1 MVFSISMTLM
11 LVIYLL
17 FYLMSFSKN
26 NDIEKVSVY
35 ECGFD
40 SSSLSRVMF
49 SYRFFLISILF
60 LVFDVEV
67 VLLIPFTFFIGG
79 NNEMLFIFILM
90 VGLVYELMYGSLD
103 WL

>member
-1 MVFSISMTLM
+1 M
-11 LVIYLL
+11 
-17 FYLMSFSKN
+17 
-26 NDIEKVSVY
+26 EKVSAY

-40 SSSLSRVMF
+40 GSSSRRIIF

-67 VLLIPFTFFIGG
+67 VLLIPYTYFCWGFF
-79 NNEMLFIFILM
+79 EMLFILILI
-90 VGLVYELMYGSLD
+90 VGLFYELMYGSLE